1 MSIKLDCRL
10 KRPGFGLAVQLALP
24 AGTVLGLRGE
34 NGSGKSTTL
43 DMISGL
49 VACTEGSIRIDD
61 VTVDDASTG
70 TFVQPEDRNVATVF
84 QAGGLFP
91 HLSVEANILFGRGRI
106 FEKSEH
112 FDEIIDAFGLRDLL
126 RRKPQQLSG
135 GQRQRV
141 ALARAFLSPS
151 RVLLLDEPTTFLD
164 ARSRGLIRS
173 LMKSRIASYDGV
185 VVLVSH
191 DDGEISELA
200 TAVTDVELTRGDT
213 TMARIECQ
221 L

>member
-1 MSIKLDCRL
+1 MSIDLDCRL
-10 KRPGFGLAVQLALP
+10 ERPGFGLSVRLALP
-24 AGTVLGLRGE
+24 SGTVLGLRGE

-49 VACTEGSIRIDD
+49 VACTEGSIHIDD
-61 VTVDDASTG
+61 STVDDSSTG
-70 TFVQPEDRNVATVF
+70 TFVQPEDRHVATVF
-84 QAGGLFP
+84 QTGGLFP

-106 FEKSEH
+106 FENSEH
-112 FDEIIDAFGLRDLL
+112 FDEIIDAFGLRELL

-164 ARSRGLIRS
+164 TRSRGSIRS
-173 LMKSRIASYDGV
+173 LMKSRIDSYDGV

-200 TAVTDVELTRGDT
+200 TAVTDVEVTRGDT
-213 TMARIECQ
+213 TMARIVCQ

>member
-1 MSIKLDCRL
+1 MSIELDCRL
-10 KRPGFGLAVQLALP
+10 ERPSFILSAQRALP
-24 AGTVLGLRGE
+24 SGTVLGVRGE

-49 VACTEGSIRIDD
+49 VPCTDGSIRIDD
-61 VTVDDASTG
+61 ITVDDSSTR
-70 TFVQPEDRNVATVF
+70 TFAQPENRNVATLF
-84 QAGGLFP
+84 QTGGLFP
-91 HLSVEANILFGRGRI
+91 HLSVQANILFGRGRI
-106 FEKSEH
+106 FENSEH
-112 FDEIIDAFGLRDLL
+112 FDEIIDAFGLCELL

-164 ARSRGLIRS
+164 ARSRDSIRS

-185 VVLVSH
+185 VILVSH

-200 TAVTDVELTRGDT
+200 TAVTDVEVTRGDT

>member
-1 MSIKLDCRL
+1 MSIELDCRL
-10 KRPGFGLAVQLALP
+10 ERPGFDLDVRLQLP

-49 VACTEGSIRIDD
+49 VACTDGSIRIEDI
-61 VTVDDASTG
+61 TVDDSSTR
-70 TFVQPEDRNVATVF
+70 TFVQPENRNVATVF
-84 QAGGLFP
+84 QTGGLFP
-91 HLSVEANILFGRGRI
+91 HLSVQANILFGRGYV
-106 FEKSEH
+106 FEHSEH
-112 FDEIIDAFGLRDLL
+112 FDEIVDAFDLRQLL

-173 LMKSRIASYDGV
+173 LMKSRIDSYDGV

-191 DDGEISELA
+191 DDSEINELA
-200 TAVTDVELTRGDT
+200 TAVTDVEVTRGDT

>member
-1 MSIKLDCRL
+1 MSIDLECRL
-10 KRPGFGLAVQLALP
+10 ERPGFALVVRLQLP

-49 VACTEGSIRIDD
+49 VACTDGSIRIDD
-61 VTVDDASTG
+61 ITVDDSSTR
-70 TFVQPEDRNVATVF
+70 TFVQPENRNVATVF
-84 QAGGLFP
+84 QSGGLFS
-91 HLSVEANILFGRGRI
+91 HLPVQSNILFGRGRV
-106 FEKSEH
+106 FEDSEH
-112 FDEIIDAFGLRDLL
+112 FDEVVEAFDLRQLL

-173 LMKSRIASYDGV
+173 LMKSRIDSYDGV

-191 DDGEISELA
+191 DDSEINELA
-200 TAVTDVELTRGDT
+200 TAVTDVEVTRGDT